1 MKLCLSVVKKME
13 GKKNLVFVKKPSNV
27 TVPIICTS
35 AKYAQKTSVLFL
47 LHHKLIETR
56 EPLVKKNLICM

>member
-1 MKLCLSVVKKME
+1 ME